1 MGGGTARGSRTILGL
16 SFGFHD
22 AAAAVVVDGEIV
34 AAAEEERFTRR
45 KHDSSLP
52 REAIAACLERA
63 DLGAGDVTDAV
74 FYERPMNVA
83 TRYLAT
89 RQREGPRSL
98 AGFVR
103 DAPTVFGRNLLAG
116 YHVARA
122 LRDLGAAHPPPLQY
136 ADHHASHAAA
146 AFYPSPFDDAA
157 VLTVDGIGEWAT
169 ATIAQGARHRLTALE
184 ELRHPDSLGLVY
196 SLTTAW
202 CGLRPNDDEFK
213 VMGLAPYGRPRY
225 VDALRDLVA
234 VGDDG
239 SLRVDGRRLRWFSA
253 SAFRDRG
260 LHRRLGGPPRRPDDP
275 LTEREADLA
284 ASVQALTED
293 AMLAMAARAHDRTG
307 SPNLCL
313 AGGVALNCVAN
324 GRILREGPFERLWIQ
339 PAAGDAGSAI
349 GAALAYWH
357 GALDMPREAR
367 DGDRMSAASLGP
379 DLDPAEVEA
388 AIERAG
394 LDHERA
400 TTVDDLVRTVAGA
413 LAAGQ
418 VVGWVQGPMEFGP
431 RALGN
436 RSLLADPRDPD
447 VRQRLNRVVKG
458 REDYRPFAP
467 AVLADRAGD
476 WFELDHPSPYML
488 LVAPVRPDRLVDVD
502 EEPTDLG
509 ARAAVVRSTIPA
521 CTHVDGS
528 ARIQTVTEAANPRFH
543 RLLTA
548 FDDLTGCPMLVNTS
562 FNRAGEPIVATAA
575 HAIAAAQAGGVDLLV
590 LGEALVR
597 LPGGAS

>member
-1 MGGGTARGSRTILGL
+1 MGDRTAGAARAILGL

-22 AAAAVVVDGEIV
+22 AAAALVVDGEIV

-52 REAIAACLERA
+52 RAAIAACLDRAGLRA
-63 DLGAGDVTDAV
+63 DDVTDAV

-83 TRYLAT
+83 TRYLAS

-98 AGFVR
+98 PTFVR

-116 YHVARA
+116 YHVAST

-146 AFYPSPFDDAA
+146 AFYPSPFEEAA
-157 VLTVDGIGEWAT
+157 ILTVDGIGEWAT
-169 ATIAQGARHRLTALE
+169 ATIGQGTRHRITTVE

-196 SLTTAW
+196 SLVTAW
-202 CGLRPNDDEFK
+202 CGLRANDDEYK
-213 VMGLAPYGRPRY
+213 VMGLAPYGEPRFAE
-225 VDALRDLVA
+225 ALRDLARVHP
-234 VGDDG
+234 DG
-239 SLRVDGRRLRWFSA
+239 SLRVDGRRLRWFSGA
-253 SAFRDRG
+253 AFRDRG

-293 AMLAMAARAHDRTG
+293 AMLAMAARAHERTG

-324 GRILREGPFERLWIQ
+324 GRILREGPFEALWIQ

-349 GAALAYWH
+349 GAALTYWH
-357 GALDMPREAR
+357 GALGRPREAR
-367 DGDRMSAASLGP
+367 EGDRMSWAALGP
-379 DLDPAEVEA
+379 ELDPVATQA

-394 LDHERA
+394 LAHEQA
-400 TTVDDLVRTVAGA
+400 DSVDALVGTVADA

-436 RSLLADPRDPD
+436 RSLLADPRNPD

-458 REDYRPFAP
+458 REDFRPFAP
-467 AVLADRAGD
+467 AVLAEHAAA
-476 WFELDHPSPYML
+476 WFELDDPSPYML
-488 LVAPVRPDRLVDVD
+488 LVAPVRAEHLLEVATEPADLD
-502 EEPTDLG
+502 E
-509 ARAAVVRSTIPA
+509 RAAVARSTIPA

-528 ARIQTVTEAANPRFH
+528 ARIQTVTESSNPRFR
-543 RLLTA
+543 RLLAA
-548 FDDLTGCPMLVNTS
+548 FEQRTGCPMLVNTS
-562 FNRAGEPIVATAA
+562 FNRAGEPIVADAGD
-575 HAIAAAQAGGVDLLV
+575 AIAAARAGGIDLLV
-590 LGEALVR
+590 LGDHLVR
-597 LPGGAS
+597 LEGAVR